1 MSYEVNA
8 SIITIGDELLIGQT
22 IDTNS
27 AFIATALNTIGVWIK
42 RRVAIGDVRSEILEA
57 LAAESK
63 QSKITIITG
72 GLGPTA
78 DDITKPALC
87 DYFGATLKVNN
98 DVLENVKAIFARI
111 NRPLLPVNEKQ
122 AEVPDNCTA
131 LQNKRGTAPGMW
143 FEKDGVVYVS
153 LPGVPHE
160 MEGLIESEVVPRLKQ
175 RFLLPHIIHKT
186 ILTAGRGESEI
197 AAMIADFETA
207 LPPHIKLAYLP
218 AYGMVKLR
226 LTGRGSDREALE
238 HDMQR
243 QVALLKELV
252 KDYLASDGDKT
263 LPEVVNELLKEQ
275 KKVVATAESC
285 TGGYIAHL
293 LTARPGSSATFKGGV
308 VSYAN
313 DAKELALGVQHST
326 LERYGAVSEQTVTEM
341 ATGVLEKLNADY
353 AIATS
358 GIMGPDGG
366 TAEKPVGTVWIAVAN
381 KNGVKA
387 TKHYARFNR
396 KKNIEVTAQF
406 ALNLLRLFLK
416 EQQA

>member
-1 MSYEVNA
+1 
-8 SIITIGDELLIGQT
+8 
-22 IDTNS
+22 
-27 AFIATALNTIGVWIK
+27 
-42 RRVAIGDVRSEILEA
+42 
-57 LAAESK
+57 
-63 QSKITIITG
+63 
-72 GLGPTA
+72 
-78 DDITKPALC
+78 
-87 DYFGATLKVNN
+87 
-98 DVLENVKAIFARI
+98 
-111 NRPLLPVNEKQ
+111 
-122 AEVPDNCTA
+122 
-131 LQNKRGTAPGMW
+131 
-143 FEKDGVVYVS
+143 
-153 LPGVPHE
+153 
-160 MEGLIESEVVPRLKQ
+160 
-175 RFLLPHIIHKT
+175 
-186 ILTAGRGESEI
+186 
-197 AAMIADFETA
+197 MIADFETA

-226 LTGRGSDREALE
+226 LTGKGSDRAALE
-238 HDMQR
+238 HDMETQSA
-243 QVALLKELV
+243 ALKALV
-252 KDYLASDGDKT
+252 KYYLASDSDQT
-263 LPEVVNELLKEQ
+263 LPEVVNGLLKEQ
-275 KKVVATAESC
+275 KKFVATAESC

-387 TKHYARFNR
+387 TKHYVRFNR

>member
-1 MSYEVNA
+1 M
-8 SIITIGDELLIGQT
+8 
-22 IDTNS
+22 
-27 AFIATALNTIGVWIK
+27 
-42 RRVAIGDVRSEILEA
+42 
-57 LAAESK
+57 
-63 QSKITIITG
+63 
-72 GLGPTA
+72 
-78 DDITKPALC
+78 
-87 DYFGATLKVNN
+87 
-98 DVLENVKAIFARI
+98 
-111 NRPLLPVNEKQ
+111 PVNEKQ
-122 AEVPDNCTA
+122 AEVPDNCTV

-143 FEKDGVVYVS
+143 FEKEGIVYIS
-153 LPGVPHE
+153 LPGVPYE
-160 MEGLIESEVVPRLKQ
+160 MEGLIDSEVAPRLKQ
-175 RFLLPHIIHKT
+175 RFSLPHIIHKT

-197 AAMIADFETA
+197 AAIIAGFEAA

-226 LTGRGSDREALE
+226 LTGRSSDRAALE
-238 HDMQR
+238 QETETR
-243 QVALLKELV
+243 VTVLKSLV
-252 KDYLASDGDKT
+252 SDYLASDRDKT
-263 LPEVVNELLKEQ
+263 LPEVVSDLLKEQ
-275 KKVVATAESC
+275 KKVIATAESC

-313 DAKELALGVQHST
+313 DTKEQALGVKHNT

-341 ATGVLEKLNADY
+341 ATGVLQKLNADY

-387 TKHYARFNR
+387 VKHFVRFDR

-406 ALNLLRLFLK
+406 ALNLMRLFLK
-416 EQQA
+416 EQPA